1 MAMRIWSH
9 HRWYLTAEQQLGRF
23 QQSVRHGVKTPGPH
37 LLYQEGRTANRA
49 LLSQLGGRPG
59 THRAGTTLPPAW
71 VDARC
76 LLSWKSSISLPCDS
90 NKITFKSYYSEG
102 LIFYGPTEA
111 VGGTLIEFPL
121 LVKLVLQLNL
131 SGKELSFISVDSMI
145 LLIIP
150 PGKAA
155 DWVQAFPPL
164 QTLTWSNMETWNSG
178 SAAEEISKRKQMR
191 GFVHISIYH

>member
-59 THRAGTTLPPAW
+59 THRAGTTLPPTW

-76 LLSWKSSISLPCDS
+76 LLSWKISISLPCDS

-102 LIFYGPTEA
+102 LIFSGPMEA
-111 VGGTLIEFPL
+111 VGWTLIEFPL

>member
-9 HRWYLTAEQQLGRF
+9 HRWYLTAEQQHGRF

-76 LLSWKSSISLPCDS
+76 LLSWKISISLPCDS

>member
-59 THRAGTTLPPAW
+59 THRAGTTLPPTW

-76 LLSWKSSISLPCDS
+76 LLS
-90 NKITFKSYYSEG
+90 
-102 LIFYGPTEA
+102 
-111 VGGTLIEFPL
+111 
-121 LVKLVLQLNL
+121 
-131 SGKELSFISVDSMI
+131 
-145 LLIIP
+145 
-150 PGKAA
+150 
-155 DWVQAFPPL
+155 
-164 QTLTWSNMETWNSG
+164 
-178 SAAEEISKRKQMR
+178 
-191 GFVHISIYH
+191 

>member
-37 LLYQEGRTANRA
+37 LLYQEGRTPNRA

-59 THRAGTTLPPAW
+59 THRAGTTLPPTW

-76 LLSWKSSISLPCDS
+76 LLSWKISISLPCDS

-145 LLIIP
+145 LLSLIRHFFGKEKSSNNP
-150 PGKAA
+150 TWESCRLGPGFSSSA
-155 DWVQAFPPL
+155 DTDLIKHGNLKFRL
-164 QTLTWSNMETWNSG
+164 SSRRD
-178 SAAEEISKRKQMR
+178 I
-191 GFVHISIYH
+191 

>member
-59 THRAGTTLPPAW
+59 THRAGTTLPPTW

-76 LLSWKSSISLPCDS
+76 LLSWKISISLPCDS

>member
-59 THRAGTTLPPAW
+59 THRAGTTLPPTW

-102 LIFYGPTEA
+102 LIFSGPMEA

>member
-1 MAMRIWSH
+1 M
-9 HRWYLTAEQQLGRF
+9 
-23 QQSVRHGVKTPGPH
+23 
-37 LLYQEGRTANRA
+37 
-49 LLSQLGGRPG
+49 
-59 THRAGTTLPPAW
+59 
-71 VDARC
+71 
-76 LLSWKSSISLPCDS
+76 
-90 NKITFKSYYSEG
+90 
-102 LIFYGPTEA
+102 EA

-164 QTLTWSNMETWNSG
+164 QTLT
-178 SAAEEISKRKQMR
+178 
-191 GFVHISIYH
+191 